1 MKIYV
6 NSESRIQSICLV
18 SPSPSLFS
26 AFLFHSHSCFS
37 STFLQ
42 LPLILCSL
50 DPLICLPHCCQ
61 SDLYKMPFDHVTSWC
76 SNLKWFSRL
85 SWCSSQFMAE
95 HPKPFTFRPQTCFQP
110 HLRPLLHLFSPL
122 PQTASFSWST
132 WGFLITLHLLT
143 YYYLFLEFI
152 FPSHAHP
159 ASFQEVFPDEHD
171 FKTHISFLCFC
182 FFFCIQLWWQLAI
195 HSPNIY

>member
-6 NSESRIQSICLV
+6 SSESDSVDLPSISKPISV
-18 SPSPSLFS
+18 
-26 AFLFHSHSCFS
+26 
-37 STFLQ
+37 
-42 LPLILCSL
+42 LCSL
-50 DPLICLPHCCQ
+50 DLLICLPHCCQ
-61 SDLYKMPFDHVTSWC
+61 SDLYKMPFDHVTSWR

-85 SWCSSQFMAE
+85 SWSSSQFMAE

-110 HLRPLLHLFSPL
+110 HLRPLLHLFSHL
-122 PQTASFSWST
+122 LQTASFSWST
-132 WGFLITLHLLT
+132 WGFLITLHLFT

-182 FFFCIQLWWQLAI
+182 FFCIQLWWQLAI
-195 HSPNIY
+195 HSPNIYWAPYIML